1 MENNNKNLKIESFIL
16 LPEYIVK
23 DLNKID
29 QTKFIN
35 IKKQE
40 DLRNQNLDFEHL
52 EGALSIQHRD
62 KMIFGF
68 KYWDLID
75 QLWFCLMTAIK
86 ELINN
91 TKTEFYFP
99 DQPTKVILEK
109 KDNHLSII
117 INNDK
122 TNFDFYEFIKT
133 SIDAS
138 LEFYNALIKI
148 FPEEKDFIHQDIK
161 YIEEI
166 KKLYE
171 FN

>member
-1 MENNNKNLKIESFIL
+1 
-16 LPEYIVK
+16 
-23 DLNKID
+23 
-29 QTKFIN
+29 
-35 IKKQE
+35 
-40 DLRNQNLDFEHL
+40 
-52 EGALSIQHRD
+52 
-62 KMIFGF
+62 
-68 KYWDLID
+68 
-75 QLWFCLMTAIK
+75 MTAIK

-122 TNFDFYEFIKT
+122 RNFDFYEFIKT

-148 FPEEKDFIHQDIK
+148 FPEEKNFIYQNII
-161 YIEEI
+161 YIEDI
-166 KKLYE
+166 KKLY
-171 FN
+171 NI